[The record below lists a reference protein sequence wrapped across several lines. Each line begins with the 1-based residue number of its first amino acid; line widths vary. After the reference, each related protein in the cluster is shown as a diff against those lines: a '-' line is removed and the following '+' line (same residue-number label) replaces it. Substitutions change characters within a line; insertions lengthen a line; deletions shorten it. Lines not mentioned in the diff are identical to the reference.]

1 MTQKPAHKS
10 VTVWSAAASAAAF
23 ITAALPFVPEKYRSL
38 ATALGGVLGA
48 VAALRA
54 RKAGMDAAAAAG
66 GE

>member
-1 MTQKPAHKS
+1 MTRKPAHKS
-10 VTVWSAAASAAAF
+10 VTVWSAAGSAAAF
-23 ITAALPFVPEKYRSL
+23 IAPALPFLPEKYRSL

-54 RKAGMDAAAAAG
+54 RKAGVDAAAAS